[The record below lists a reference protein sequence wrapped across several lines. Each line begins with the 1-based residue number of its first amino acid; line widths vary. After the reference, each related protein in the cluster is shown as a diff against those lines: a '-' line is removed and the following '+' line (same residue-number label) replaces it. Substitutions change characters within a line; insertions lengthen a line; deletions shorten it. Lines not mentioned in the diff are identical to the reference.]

1 MKRIL
6 TGAILLIT
14 ACATAVSQVSLL
26 NESTNGLFRNVNDFV
41 IKPNVMFNTVETKQ
55 VIIGGGFNDLTFKSN
70 TNGGGLIGYYHPG
83 KLPWSVAAALD
94 MKSAKHNVE
103 TVKEETNGTTT
114 TTTEFKNPA
123 FDTYQGGLRFTI
135 GFPDVM
141 NLSAGIV
148 AHFEG
153 KSKNEAETTKT
164 ERDTTTTTIT
174 EQTKELDIIL
184 GVPVSIQF
192 TPTMHNFFEPY
203 IFISQDKRIVGGD
216 TATNAEAGSE
226 SKTTAVEFALYDKFT
241 VQNLFPAPWGAETSF
256 WLGLGVGKG
265 AGEGTLV
272 GVEEIERPA
281 YKSVDYE
288 SLGYEV
294 KVTTQLGM
302 SNLIDFSVGTIQLRV
317 KPMTYFDF
325 LFGVHKSFTFG
336 ATVAIA
342 AGAYAPL
349 SDLPL
354 ALFFGVTPGLQFYN
368 TAKYDE
374 SSTGTTKSASRALTT
389 SAFWSGK
396 VGISVLM
403 PQNMAFD
410 ITLNVNQSGRSIGLY
425 ALMAVSL

>member
-55 VIIGGGFNDLTFKSN
+55 VIVGGGFNDLTFKSD

-94 MKSAKHNVE
+94 MKSARHNVE
-103 TVKEETNGTTT
+103 TVVETNGTTT
-114 TTTEFKNPA
+114 NTIEYKNPA

-184 GVPVSIQF
+184 GVPVSLTF

-203 IFISQDKRIVGGD
+203 IFISQDKRIVGGN

-226 SKTTAVEFALYDKFT
+226 NKTTAVEFALYDKFT

-281 YKSVDYE
+281 YDSVDFE
-288 SLGYEV
+288 SIGYEV
-294 KVTTQLGM
+294 KVATQLGM

-336 ATVAIA
+336 ATVAVA

-410 ITLNVNQSGRSIGLY
+410 ITLNVNQSGRSIGLS

>member
-14 ACATAVSQVSLL
+14 ACTTAVSQVSLL

-55 VIIGGGFNDLTFKSN
+55 VIIGSGFNDLTFKSN
-70 TNGGGLIGYYHPG
+70 TNGDGLIGYYHPG

-94 MKSAKHNVE
+94 MKSENHNVE
-103 TVKEETNGTTT
+103 SVTKTNGTTT
-114 TTTEFKNPA
+114 TTTEHKNPA

-135 GFPDVM
+135 GFPDIM

-153 KSKNEAETTKT
+153 KSQNEAETTKT

-192 TPTMHNFFEPY
+192 TPTIHNFFEPY

-216 TATNAEAGSE
+216 TATNADAGSE

-241 VQNLFPAPWGAETSF
+241 MQNLFPAPFGAETSF

-272 GVEEIERPA
+272 AVEEIEKPA
-281 YKSVDYE
+281 YDSVDFE
-288 SLGYEV
+288 SIGYEV
-294 KVTTQLGM
+294 KVATQIGM
-302 SNLIDFSVGTIQLRV
+302 SNLLDFSVGTIQLRV

-325 LFGVHKSFTFG
+325 LLGVHKSFTFG

-368 TAKYDE
+368 TAKYEE
-374 SSTGTTKSASRALTT
+374 SSTSTLKSASRALTT
-389 SAFWSGK
+389 SAFWTGK

-403 PQNMAFD
+403 PKNMAFD
-410 ITLNVNQSGRSIGLY
+410 ITLNVNQSGKSIGLS

>member
-94 MKSAKHNVE
+94 MKSEKHNVE
-103 TVKEETNGTTT
+103 TVKETNGTTT

-174 EQTKELDIIL
+174 GQTKELDIIL
-184 GVPVSIQF
+184 GVPVSLTF

-203 IFISQDKRIVGGD
+203 IFISQDKTIVAGN

-226 SKTTAVEFALYDKFT
+226 NKTTAVEFALYDKFT

-272 GVEEIERPA
+272 GVEEIEKPA
-281 YKSVDYE
+281 YDSVDFE
-288 SLGYEV
+288 SIGYEV
-294 KVTTQLGM
+294 KVATQIGM

-410 ITLNVNQSGRSIGLY
+410 ITLNVNQSGRSIGLS

>member
-55 VIIGGGFNDLTFKSN
+55 VIVGGGFNDLTFKSN

-94 MKSAKHNVE
+94 MKSEKHNVE
-103 TVKEETNGTTT
+103 TVKEEANGTT

-153 KSKNEAETTKT
+153 KSQNEAETTKT

-216 TATNAEAGSE
+216 TATNADAGSE

-272 GVEEIERPA
+272 GVEEIEKPA
-281 YKSVDYE
+281 YDSVDFE
-288 SLGYEV
+288 SIGYEV

-374 SSTGTTKSASRALTT
+374 SDTGTTKSASRALTT

-410 ITLNVNQSGRSIGLY
+410 ITLNVNQSGKSIGLS

>member
-1 MKRIL
+1 MKRLIG
-6 TGAILLIT
+6 GAAMLLL
-14 ACATAVSQVSLL
+14 ACTTAVSQVSLL

-55 VIIGGGFNDLTFKSN
+55 VIVGGGFNDLTFKSN
-70 TNGGGLIGYYHPG
+70 TNGGGLIGYYHPS
-83 KLPWSVAAALD
+83 KLPWSVAVALD
-94 MKSAKHNVE
+94 MKSEKHNVE
-103 TVKEETNGTTT
+103 SVTETNGTTT
-114 TTTEFKNPA
+114 NSTEYKNPA
-123 FDTYQGGLRFTI
+123 FNNYVGGLRFTI
-135 GFPDVM
+135 GFPDIM

-153 KSKNEAETTKT
+153 KSKNEAETTRT
-164 ERDTTTTTIT
+164 TGNTTTTTIV
-174 EQTKELDIIL
+174 EQTKELDVIL
-184 GVPVSIQF
+184 GIPVSIQF

-203 IFISQDKRIVGGD
+203 IFISQDKRIVGGN
-216 TATNAEAGSE
+216 TTTNADAGSE
-226 SKTTAVEFALYDKFT
+226 KNTNFVEYALYDKFT
-241 VQNLFPAPWGAETSF
+241 IKDLFPAPLGEETAF
-256 WLGLGVGKG
+256 WLGVGVGKG
-265 AGEGTLV
+265 EGTGTLV
-272 GVEEIERPA
+272 GVEEIEKPA
-281 YKSVDYE
+281 YESVDFD
-288 SLGYEV
+288 SIGYEV
-294 KVTTQLGM
+294 KVATQLGM
-302 SNLIDFSVGTIQLRV
+302 SNLLDFSAGTIQLRV

-368 TAKYDE
+368 TSKFDE
-374 SSTGTTKSASRALTT
+374 NTTGTTESASRALTT
-389 SAFWSGK
+389 SAFWTGK

-410 ITLNVNQSGRSIGLY
+410 ITLNVNDSGKSIGLS

>member
-1 MKRIL
+1 MKRLIG
-6 TGAILLIT
+6 GAAMLLL
-14 ACATAVSQVSLL
+14 ACTTAVSQVSLL

-55 VIIGGGFNDLTFKSN
+55 VIVGGGFNDLTFKSN
-70 TNGGGLIGYYHPG
+70 TNGGGLIGYYHPS
-83 KLPWSVAAALD
+83 KLPWSVAVALD
-94 MKSAKHNVE
+94 MKSEKHNVE
-103 TVKEETNGTTT
+103 SVTETNGTTT
-114 TTTEFKNPA
+114 NSTEYKNPA
-123 FDTYQGGLRFTI
+123 FNNYVGGLRFTI
-135 GFPDVM
+135 GFPDIM

-164 ERDTTTTTIT
+164 TGNTTTTTIV
-174 EQTKELDIIL
+174 EQTKELDVIL

-203 IFISQDKRIVGGD
+203 IFISQDKRIVGGN
-216 TATNAEAGSE
+216 TTTNADAGSE
-226 SKTTAVEFALYDKFT
+226 KNTNFVEYALYDKFT
-241 VQNLFPAPWGAETSF
+241 IKDLFPAPLGEETAF
-256 WLGLGVGKG
+256 WLGVGVGKG
-265 AGEGTLV
+265 EGTGTLV
-272 GVEEIERPA
+272 GVEEIEKPA
-281 YKSVDYE
+281 YESVDFD
-288 SLGYEV
+288 SIGYEV
-294 KVTTQLGM
+294 KVATQLGM
-302 SNLIDFSVGTIQLRV
+302 SNLLDFSAGTIQLRV

-368 TAKYDE
+368 TSKFDE
-374 SSTGTTKSASRALTT
+374 NTTGTTESASRALTT
-389 SAFWSGK
+389 SAFWTGK

-410 ITLNVNQSGRSIGLY
+410 ITLNVNDSGKSIGLS

>member
-410 ITLNVNQSGRSIGLY
+410 ITLNVNQSGRSIGLS

>member
-1 MKRIL
+1 MKRIVI
-6 TGAILLIT
+6 GAAMLLL
-14 ACATAVSQVSLL
+14 ACTTAVSQVSLL

-55 VIIGGGFNDLTFKSN
+55 VIVGGGFNDLTFKSN

-94 MKSAKHNVE
+94 MKSEKHNVE
-103 TVKEETNGTTT
+103 SVTETNGTTT
-114 TTTEFKNPA
+114 NSTEHKNPA
-123 FDTYQGGLRFTI
+123 FNNYAGGLRFNI

-148 AHFEG
+148 AYFEG
-153 KSKNEAETTKT
+153 KSQNGAEK
-164 ERDTTTTTIT
+164 TTTAGDKTTT
-174 EQTKELDIIL
+174 EIAGQTKELDVTL
-184 GVPVSIQF
+184 GIPVSIQF

-203 IFISQDKRIVGGD
+203 LFISQDKRIVGGN
-216 TATNAEAGSE
+216 TATNADAGSE
-226 SKTTAVEFALYDKFT
+226 KNTNFVEFALYDKFT
-241 VQNLFPAPWGAETSF
+241 MQNLFPAPFGADTSF

-265 AGEGTLV
+265 DGLGTLV
-272 GVEEIERPA
+272 GVAEIEKPA
-281 YKSVDYE
+281 YKSVDFE
-288 SLGYEV
+288 SIGYEV
-294 KVTTQLGM
+294 KVATQLGM
-302 SNLIDFSVGTIQLRV
+302 SNLLDFSAGTIQLRV

-368 TAKYDE
+368 TSKFDE
-374 SSTGTTKSASRALTT
+374 NTTESASRALTT
-389 SAFWSGK
+389 SAFWTGK

-410 ITLNVNQSGRSIGLY
+410 ITLNVNQSGKSIGLS

>member
-103 TVKEETNGTTT
+103 TVKETNGTTT

-123 FDTYQGGLRFTI
+123 FNTYQGGLRFTI

-174 EQTKELDIIL
+174 GQTKELDIIL
-184 GVPVSIQF
+184 GVPVSLTF

-203 IFISQDKRIVGGD
+203 IFISQDKTIVAGN

-281 YKSVDYE
+281 YNSVDFE
-288 SLGYEV
+288 SIGYEV
-294 KVTTQLGM
+294 KVATQIGM

-336 ATVAIA
+336 ATVAVA

-410 ITLNVNQSGRSIGLY
+410 ITLNVNQSGRSIGLS

>member
-55 VIIGGGFNDLTFKSN
+55 VIVGGGFNDLTFKSN

-94 MKSAKHNVE
+94 MKSEKHNVE
-103 TVKEETNGTTT
+103 TVKETNGTTT

-184 GVPVSIQF
+184 GVPVSLTF

-203 IFISQDKRIVGGD
+203 IFISQDKRIVGGN

-226 SKTTAVEFALYDKFT
+226 NKTTAVEFALYDKFT

-281 YKSVDYE
+281 YDSVDFE
-288 SLGYEV
+288 SIGYEV
-294 KVTTQLGM
+294 KVATQLGM

-336 ATVAIA
+336 ATVAVA

-410 ITLNVNQSGRSIGLY
+410 ITLNVNQSGRSIGLS

>member
-14 ACATAVSQVSLL
+14 ACTTAVSQVSLL

-55 VIIGGGFNDLTFKSN
+55 VIIGSGFNDLTFKSN

-94 MKSAKHNVE
+94 MKSENHNVE
-103 TVKEETNGTTT
+103 SVTKTNGTTT
-114 TTTEFKNPA
+114 TTTEHKNPA

-135 GFPDVM
+135 GFPDIM

-153 KSKNEAETTKT
+153 KSQNEAETTKT

-192 TPTMHNFFEPY
+192 TPTIHNFFEPY

-216 TATNAEAGSE
+216 TATNADAGSE
-226 SKTTAVEFALYDKFT
+226 GKTTAVEFALYDKFT
-241 VQNLFPAPWGAETSF
+241 MQNLFPAPFGAETSF

-272 GVEEIERPA
+272 AVEEIEKPA
-281 YKSVDYE
+281 YDSVDFE
-288 SLGYEV
+288 SIGYEV
-294 KVTTQLGM
+294 KVATQIGM
-302 SNLIDFSVGTIQLRV
+302 SNLLDFSVGTIQLRV

-325 LFGVHKSFTFG
+325 LLGVHKSFTFG

-368 TAKYDE
+368 TAKYEE
-374 SSTGTTKSASRALTT
+374 SSTSTLKSASRALTT
-389 SAFWSGK
+389 SAFWTGK

-403 PQNMAFD
+403 PKNMAFD
-410 ITLNVNQSGRSIGLY
+410 ITLNVNQSGKSIGLS

>member
-55 VIIGGGFNDLTFKSN
+55 VIVGGGFNDLTFKSN

-94 MKSAKHNVE
+94 MKSEKHNVE
-103 TVKEETNGTTT
+103 TVKETNGTTT

-123 FDTYQGGLRFTI
+123 FNTYQGGLRFTI

-153 KSKNEAETTKT
+153 KSQNEAETTKT

-174 EQTKELDIIL
+174 GQTKELDIIL
-184 GVPVSIQF
+184 GVPVSLTF

-203 IFISQDKRIVGGD
+203 IFISQDKTIVAGN

-281 YKSVDYE
+281 YDSVDFE
-288 SLGYEV
+288 SIGYEV

-336 ATVAIA
+336 ATVAVA

-410 ITLNVNQSGRSIGLY
+410 ITLNVNQSGRSIGLS

>member
-55 VIIGGGFNDLTFKSN
+55 VIVGGGFNDLTFKSN

-94 MKSAKHNVE
+94 MKSEKHNVE
-103 TVKEETNGTTT
+103 TVVETNGTTT

-184 GVPVSIQF
+184 GVPVSLTF

-216 TATNAEAGSE
+216 TATNADAGSE

-410 ITLNVNQSGRSIGLY
+410 ITLNVNQSGRSIGLS

>member
-14 ACATAVSQVSLL
+14 ACTTAVSQVSLL

-55 VIIGGGFNDLTFKSN
+55 VIIGSGFNDLTFKSN

-94 MKSAKHNVE
+94 MKSENHNVE
-103 TVKEETNGTTT
+103 SVTKTNGTTT
-114 TTTEFKNPA
+114 TTTEHKNPA

-135 GFPDVM
+135 GFPDIM

-153 KSKNEAETTKT
+153 KSQNEAETTKT
-164 ERDTTTTTIT
+164 ERNTTTTTIT

-192 TPTMHNFFEPY
+192 TPTIHNFFEPY

-216 TATNAEAGSE
+216 TATNADAGSE
-226 SKTTAVEFALYDKFT
+226 SKITAVEFALYDKFT
-241 VQNLFPAPWGAETSF
+241 MQNLFPAPFGAETSF

-272 GVEEIERPA
+272 AVEEIEKPA
-281 YKSVDYE
+281 YDSVDFE
-288 SLGYEV
+288 SIGYEV
-294 KVTTQLGM
+294 KVATQIGM
-302 SNLIDFSVGTIQLRV
+302 SNLLDFSVGTIQLRV

-325 LFGVHKSFTFG
+325 LLGVHKSFTFG

-368 TAKYDE
+368 TAKYEE
-374 SSTGTTKSASRALTT
+374 SSTSTLKSASRALTT
-389 SAFWSGK
+389 SAFWTGK

-403 PQNMAFD
+403 PKNMAFD
-410 ITLNVNQSGRSIGLY
+410 ITLNVNQSGKSIGLS

>member
-14 ACATAVSQVSLL
+14 ACTTAVSQVSLL

-41 IKPNVMFNTVETKQ
+41 VKPNVMFNTVETKQ
-55 VIIGGGFNDLTFKSN
+55 VIIGSGFNDLTFKSN

-94 MKSAKHNVE
+94 MKSENHNVE
-103 TVKEETNGTTT
+103 SVTKTNGTTT
-114 TTTEFKNPA
+114 TTTEHKNPA

-135 GFPDVM
+135 GFPDIM

-153 KSKNEAETTKT
+153 KSQNEAETTKT

-174 EQTKELDIIL
+174 EQTKELDVIL

-192 TPTMHNFFEPY
+192 TPTIHNFFEPY

-216 TATNAEAGSE
+216 TATNADAGSE

-241 VQNLFPAPWGAETSF
+241 MQNLFPAPFGAETSF

-272 GVEEIERPA
+272 AVEEIEKPA
-281 YKSVDYE
+281 YDSVDFE
-288 SLGYEV
+288 SIGYEV
-294 KVTTQLGM
+294 KVATQIGM
-302 SNLIDFSVGTIQLRV
+302 SNLLDFSVGTIQLRV

-325 LFGVHKSFTFG
+325 LLGVHKSFTFG

-368 TAKYDE
+368 TAKYEE
-374 SSTGTTKSASRALTT
+374 SSTSTLKSASRALTT
-389 SAFWSGK
+389 SAFWTGK

-403 PQNMAFD
+403 PKNMAFD
-410 ITLNVNQSGRSIGLY
+410 ITLNVNQSGKSIGLS

>member
-103 TVKEETNGTTT
+103 TVKETNGTTT

-123 FDTYQGGLRFTI
+123 FNTYQGGLRFTI

-174 EQTKELDIIL
+174 GQTKELDIIL
-184 GVPVSIQF
+184 GVPVSLTF

-203 IFISQDKRIVGGD
+203 IFISQDKTIVAGN

-226 SKTTAVEFALYDKFT
+226 NKTTAVEFALYDKFT

-272 GVEEIERPA
+272 GVEEIEKPA
-281 YKSVDYE
+281 YDSVDFE
-288 SLGYEV
+288 SIGYEV
-294 KVTTQLGM
+294 KVATQLGM

-336 ATVAIA
+336 ATVAVA

-410 ITLNVNQSGRSIGLY
+410 ITLNVNQSGRSIGLS

>member
-83 KLPWSVAAALD
+83 KLPWSIAAALD
-94 MKSAKHNVE
+94 MKSEKHNVE
-103 TVKEETNGTTT
+103 TVKETNGTTT

-174 EQTKELDIIL
+174 GQTKELDIIL

-203 IFISQDKRIVGGD
+203 IFISQDKTIVAGN

-272 GVEEIERPA
+272 GVEEIEKPA
-281 YKSVDYE
+281 YDSVDFE
-288 SLGYEV
+288 SIGYEV
-294 KVTTQLGM
+294 KVATQLGM

-336 ATVAIA
+336 ATVAVA

-410 ITLNVNQSGRSIGLY
+410 ITLNVNQSGKSIGLS